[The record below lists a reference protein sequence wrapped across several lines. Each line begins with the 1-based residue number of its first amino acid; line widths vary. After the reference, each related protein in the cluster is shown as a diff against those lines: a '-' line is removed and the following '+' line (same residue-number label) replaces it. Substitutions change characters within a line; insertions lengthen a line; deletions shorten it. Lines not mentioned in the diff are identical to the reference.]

1 MRIRILYAAAV
12 SFIFLHSPEL
22 ASAQFFGK
30 SPRPTVCTQQY
41 DPVCAVKNGMRS
53 TYSNALHGESRW
65 RPRGLKWR
73 LSTRAALNRRC
84 LPKREQKGAVMGA
97 VPGVHRLLKPVQA
110 KPIAVAMIKTKSK
123 IVIVKP
129 TSMTT

>member
-1 MRIRILYAAAV
+1 MHFVRRRREFHFLAFTGARFGAILRKVARAHGLHAAIRAGLCRKKRDAEHL
-12 SFIFLHSPEL
+12 F
-22 ASAQFFGK
+22 K
-30 SPRPTVCTQQY
+30 R
-41 DPVCAVKNGMRS
+41 
-53 TYSNALHGESRW
+53 LHGESRW

-110 KPIAVAMIKTKSK
+110 KPIAVAIIKTTSK

-129 TSMTT
+129 TSMTR